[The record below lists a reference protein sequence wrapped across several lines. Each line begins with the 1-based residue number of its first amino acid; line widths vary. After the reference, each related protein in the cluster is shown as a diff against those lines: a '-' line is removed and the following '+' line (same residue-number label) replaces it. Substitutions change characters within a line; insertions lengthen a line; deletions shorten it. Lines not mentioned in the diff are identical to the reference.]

1 MDGLSGTVFLFS
13 YALATCVLRR
23 VQPLVAVG
31 LRGRLLGRSGKLV
44 ACLLDDGALGVLAK
58 SGTLHAG
65 AKTRLGA
72 EELTVL
78 LGLHGHVV
86 VLDDEVGGQPAPALD
101 QRGTLLF
108 GVEVEIVV

>member
-44 ACLLDDGALGVLAK
+44 ACLLDDGALGVRVRCFRRVAWIFSSLYD
-58 SGTLHAG
+58 L
-65 AKTRLGA
+65 
-72 EELTVL
+72 VL
-78 LGLHGHVV
+78 
-86 VLDDEVGGQPAPALD
+86 VL
-101 QRGTLLF
+101 R
-108 GVEVEIVV
+108 